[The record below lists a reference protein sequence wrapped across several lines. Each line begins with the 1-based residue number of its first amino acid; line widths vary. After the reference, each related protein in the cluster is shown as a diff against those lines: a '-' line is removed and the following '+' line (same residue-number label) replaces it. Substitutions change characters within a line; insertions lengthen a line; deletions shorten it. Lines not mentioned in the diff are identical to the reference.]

1 LDERRIRFQRDR
13 ARHRSRPV
21 IGIHDAV
28 VEECLSGVPLGAYA
42 GAEAANY
49 LFLRASGAYAHS
61 HVLGSERRLRAVS
74 ATVPLFSWDEREMA
88 QDWGVR
94 FDGLPDDRPLH
105 ARDGV
110 MPAAHVVRGE
120 GLMQF
125 VVGPVHAGII
135 EPGRFTFSSGGET
148 IAYLDAQLGYSHR
161 GVERALEG
169 LLPLEAAAKV
179 ARICGGCSASRSF
192 AYARAIEALADFAP
206 EQPVDFAR
214 VILAELERIYNH
226 LADLAAGAAYVVGF
240 TRGMTLKERA
250 MRLCH
255 AAAGH
260 RLLFDA
266 IAPGGFGRPVL
277 EDRPGFAADLGALER
292 DVHAY
297 LATLFGNAS
306 MVSRWE
312 RAGVLS
318 PSTAKTHGAVG
329 PALRGSGGLHDVRA
343 FAPYG
348 AYRWLLPMVVASATS
363 GDALARCAVKRDEL
377 RESFGLI
384 ARALAALGESV
395 IAPQQ
400 RLQPQPGIAYGVV
413 EGPRGTEC
421 VAVHVGSDGTL
432 ERVHVIAASYR
443 NWPLVT
449 LAMKDNIV
457 PDFPLVNKS
466 FNLCYAC
473 VDR

>member
-1 LDERRIRFQRDR
+1 
-13 ARHRSRPV
+13 V

-28 VEECLSGVPLGAYA
+28 VEECATGVPLGAYA
-42 GAEAANY
+42 GADAANY

-74 ATVPLFSWDEREMA
+74 ATIPLFSWDEREMA
-88 QDWGVR
+88 QDWDVR
-94 FDGLPDDRPLH
+94 FDGLPDGRWLH

-110 MPAAHVVRGE
+110 MPAAHVVHGE
-120 GLMQF
+120 GVMQF

-135 EPGRFTFSSGGET
+135 ESGRFTFSSGGET
-148 IAYLDAQLGYSHR
+148 IAHLDAQLGYAHR
-161 GVERALEG
+161 GVERALQG
-169 LLPLEAAAKV
+169 LHPLEAATKV

-206 EQPVDFAR
+206 EQPVELAR
-214 VILAELERIYNH
+214 LILAELERTYNH
-226 LADLAAGAAYVVGF
+226 LADLAASAAGAAYVVGF

-250 MRLCH
+250 MRMCH
-255 AAAGH
+255 ATAGH

-266 IAPGGFGRPVL
+266 IVPGGLGRPVL
-277 EDRPGFAADLGALER
+277 EDRPGFAAELAALER
-292 DVHAY
+292 DVNSY
-297 LATLFGNAS
+297 LDTLFGNAS
-306 MVSRWE
+306 LISRWE
-312 RAGVLS
+312 RAGIVS
-318 PSTAKTHGAVG
+318 QWTAKSHGAVG
-329 PALRGSGGLHDVRA
+329 PALRGSGGLHDIRT

-348 AYRWLLPMVVASATS
+348 AYRWLPPVVASGST
-363 GDALARCAVKRDEL
+363 GDTLARCAVKRDEL
-377 RESFGLI
+377 RESFSLI
-384 ARALAALGESV
+384 ARALSALGESA

-400 RLQPQPGIAYGVV
+400 PLQPQPGIAYGIV

-473 VDR
+473 ADR